1 MALKLRNRD
10 SIKLEDARKSLD
22 DIYKSENL
30 DRLQK
35 KIYIYTVVH
44 SENNKFVNQFRI
56 FRFTPLVDSS

>member
-10 SIKLEDARKSLD
+10 SIKLEDAKKSLD
-22 DIYKSENL
+22 DISKSENL

-44 SENNKFVNQFRI
+44 SENNKFVKGKIWVLLFDTI
-56 FRFTPLVDSS
+56 